1 MKQSKKAGIVA
12 VCLLAGGTQSVL
24 AAEPVAVSAEDLLNV
39 LIEQGVVDEKQVND
53 VVRKAKERTRR
64 NYQTGVETVP
74 AEKRD
79 LKTPQDSSVVRVP
92 YVPQYIK
99 DDIRDK
105 VRNELR
111 EEVVAD
117 VMKKA
122 KDERWGLPGT
132 APDWTTRIKFF
143 GDVRLRAESIMYG
156 EDNLELEYLDYMKVN
171 DAGEITGED
180 EYLNLTEDR
189 ERLRVR
195 ARFGLK
201 AAVTEGVEAG
211 IRLATGS
218 TSNPVSTNETLGDY
232 GNSFD
237 VLIDR
242 GYLKYGSFAD
252 DVMLVGGRFENP
264 FYRTD
269 LIWDNDLQ
277 FDGIAGSWYW
287 LRSSNWESDEQQWD
301 PFVTAGIF
309 PVEEFELSTQDKWMY
324 GAQLGFTHT
333 AWSQN
338 RLRAAV
344 GYYQYDNMAG
354 IKNAVNDDLMDETAP
369 DFIQKGNSYFNL
381 KNPAVPPSG
390 AQPAMFGLAYDYTI
404 VDLLLEYD
412 IATFSPHHVILS
424 AEYIEN
430 IAGDRAEAEARAGDE
445 IAVEGFDGYLFKAT
459 FGWPIVAKPDDW
471 QVAVGY
477 RSLGANALVD
487 GFADSDFHAG
497 GTDGRGYII
506 EGNYGI
512 FNETWVT
519 LKWMSSDAIDL
530 PELAVDIL
538 QIDLNARF

>member
-1 MKQSKKAGIVA
+1 MKRVNKTRVAA
-12 VCLLAGGTQSVL
+12 VCLLAGGAHSAF

-39 LIEQGVVDEKQVND
+39 LIEQGVVDEKQVNE

-64 NYQTGVETVP
+64 NYQSGVESVP
-74 AEKRD
+74 VEKRD
-79 LKTPQDSSVVRVP
+79 VAPQQSGSVVRVP

-117 VMKKA
+117 VLKKA

-132 APDWTTRIKFF
+132 APDWTTRIKFS

-156 EDNLELEYLDYMKVN
+156 PDNDQLKYIDYAKVN
-171 DAGEITGED
+171 EDGALTGEQQH
-180 EYLNLTEDR
+180 LNLTEDR
-189 ERLRVR
+189 SRLRAR

-201 AAVTEGVEAG
+201 ASVTQGVEAG

-237 VLIDR
+237 VMADR
-242 GYLKYGSFAD
+242 AYVKYYSFAE
-252 DVMLVGGRFENP
+252 DVVLVGGRFENP

-277 FDGIAGSWYW
+277 FDGIAGTWYW
-287 LRSSNWESDEQQWD
+287 LRSSSWESDEQQWD
-301 PFVTAGIF
+301 PFVTAGVF
-309 PVEEFELSTQDKWMY
+309 PVDEFELSAQDKWMY
-324 GAQLGFTHT
+324 GAQIGFTHT

-354 IKNAVNDDLMDETAP
+354 VENAPGDELTDYTAP
-369 DFIQKGNSYFNL
+369 DFIQKGNTYFNL
-381 KNPAVPPSG
+381 RNPTDPADPS
-390 AQPAMFGLAYDYTI
+390 AMFGLAYDYTI
-404 VDLLLEYD
+404 VDVLVEYD
-412 IATFSPHHVILS
+412 IAAFSPYHVILS

-430 IAGDRAEAEARAGDE
+430 IAGDRAEAVARSNETID
-445 IAVEGFDGYLFKAT
+445 IEGFDGYLFKAT

-471 QVAVGY
+471 QIAIGY
-477 RSLGANALVD
+477 RSLGANAVVD
-487 GFADSDFHAG
+487 GFADSDFHVG

-519 LKWMSSDAIDL
+519 LKWMSSDAIDQ

-538 QIDLNARF
+538 QVDLNTRF